1 MDKCNS
7 LKLNVRGMKFV
18 GGTGN
23 GNTEIGTVLAKLEAQ
38 KTLFEYAPNTNPRRS
53 IIEIVAFIC
62 L

>member
-1 MDKCNS
+1 
-7 LKLNVRGMKFV
+7 MKFV

-38 KTLFEYAPNTNPRRS
+38 KTLFEYAANTNPRRS